1 MFTSSS
7 RLWWIFFHLKMGHAT
22 TFPSTGPD
30 ELKKMGTN
38 LNISVSRTKL
48 AKQTWQHI
56 KKYNILWH
64 SRTYKTLVYCGIIKM
79 KVRWISYLKPI
90 KQIKHIRIKWVVN
103 MSAQNKYYILR
114 YFWALVCSK
123 VEAKQETTILINRDV
138 TPYRLGLPYQ

>member
-1 MFTSSS
+1 MYIYEYKCIYMNINIYIYIHTHTHILPID
-7 RLWWIFFHLKMGHAT
+7 RHKVLW
-22 TFPSTGPD
+22 
-30 ELKKMGTN
+30 KKKW
-38 LNISVSRTKL
+38 TKL

-103 MSAQNKYYILR
+103 ISAQNKYYILR